1 MLVNH
6 DAGTRDVVED
16 RLATFTDHND
26 WDGYLFPSPH
36 TSGGSISQWTIWNRF
51 SQLANRAGLPDE
63 IGGVIPAPKMGR
75 RYWYDAY
82 SASLDVVLGSLDE
95 IAAEQ
100 GSASADV
107 VLQTISRIRGP
118 GRSAG
123 SICASSW
130 LLHSNQA
137 KSDTWTPPTSVATQA
152 LLLSTRIMYCMSK
165 ATGDPERAINGL
177 MSVAQLL
184 EEPRLARLYT
194 YILREGE
201 VTIDEIVAD
210 IDTPRTTAYADTGTL
225 VDLGV
230 LTRDETQKTHTY
242 TAIPITLT
250 ANLDGDTYTIT
261 PTLVEAIGR
270 SPQDQD
276 LDLLIEKHGMGKLAA
291 ALTYAIPYVEGG
303 MTERLAAREL
313 NLQPAFGIAVLQ
325 ALREVILDMR
335 EYDPYFD
342 QIRNARDKPVDEEA

>member
-1 MLVNH
+1 
-6 DAGTRDVVED
+6 
-16 RLATFTDHND
+16 
-26 WDGYLFPSPH
+26 
-36 TSGGSISQWTIWNRF
+36 
-51 SQLANRAGLPDE
+51 
-63 IGGVIPAPKMGR
+63 
-75 RYWYDAY
+75 
-82 SASLDVVLGSLDE
+82 
-95 IAAEQ
+95 
-100 GSASADV
+100 
-107 VLQTISRIRGP
+107 
-118 GRSAG
+118 
-123 SICASSW
+123 
-130 LLHSNQA
+130 
-137 KSDTWTPPTSVATQA
+137 
-152 LLLSTRIMYCMSK
+152 MSK
-165 ATGDPERAINGL
+165 ATGDPERAINGFIA
-177 MSVAQLL
+177 VAQLL

-210 IDTPRTTAYADTGTL
+210 INTPRTTAYADTGTL

-276 LDLLIEKHGMGKLAA
+276 LDLLIEKHGVGKLAA

-303 MTERLAAREL
+303 MTERIAAREL